1 MIRRGPIFI
10 VLSTNT
16 TIVGPS
22 PNLPFT
28 IFTEIICFQ
37 QGILCAIYLWTI
49 KIVPNSRA
57 LQGQPPRNKVNYTF
71 DNIDGPDIKKN
82 LESSVMFLQNC
93 VLILN
98 WKENNEASAICFEI
112 RITRKKY
119 KESLVLTA
127 WKFLVNF
134 PQNVSSAICYVLN
147 VLSIQFCVNP

>member
-37 QGILCAIYLWTI
+37 QGILCATS
-49 KIVPNSRA
+49 VPSR
-57 LQGQPPRNKVNYTF
+57 LSQKPCSQPSPHEVNYTCE
-71 DNIDGPDIKKN
+71 NIDGQDIKKIV
-82 LESSVMFLQNC
+82 ESSLIFLRNY
-93 VLILN
+93 VPILN